1 MLNCLFVIVTF
12 KQDLQNHEDRV
23 TEVNT
28 LAEQLIE
35 DEHPE
40 EATIRQRQSVSFTFS
55 IDIWYNLFLF
65 ICVGILLEL
74 VDYFISL

>member
-1 MLNCLFVIVTF
+1 M
-12 KQDLQNHEDRV
+12 
-23 TEVNT
+23 
-28 LAEQLIE
+28 AEQLIE

-65 ICVGILLEL
+65 IFAGILLEL

>member
-1 MLNCLFVIVTF
+1 MLFISF
-12 KQDLQNHEDRV
+12 EQDLQNHEDRV

-40 EATIRQRQSVSFTFS
+40 EATIRQRQSVS
-55 IDIWYNLFLF
+55 
-65 ICVGILLEL
+65 LLLTETIQKYKTL
-74 VDYFISL
+74 IRM

>member
-1 MLNCLFVIVTF
+1 MILNFTTLLFISF
-12 KQDLQNHEDRV
+12 EQDLQNHEDRV

-40 EATIRQRQSVSFTFS
+40 EATIRQRQSVR
-55 IDIWYNLFLF
+55 L
-65 ICVGILLEL
+65 
-74 VDYFISL
+74 

>member
-1 MLNCLFVIVTF
+1 
-12 KQDLQNHEDRV
+12 V

-40 EATIRQRQSVSFTFS
+40 EATIRQRQSVSYTS
-55 IDIWYNLFLF
+55 CGKNTDKDSELFQYF
-65 ICVGILLEL
+65 VNIMTCFNESTL
-74 VDYFISL
+74 VVL

>member
-1 MLNCLFVIVTF
+1 MLNFRTLLFMSF

-23 TEVNT
+23 GEVNT

-40 EATIRQRQSVSFTFS
+40 EATIRQRQSVSS
-55 IDIWYNLFLF
+55 
-65 ICVGILLEL
+65 
-74 VDYFISL
+74 